1 MKLRP
6 LFLAGLAA
14 GLAGPAIAQSC
25 LPAAERTAFEVRA
38 LQSQLMVAALACQRD
53 NDYNAFVRRF
63 QGELGAAYRSID
75 GHFRRTAGGGAT
87 RERDAFITTLANVQS
102 QDGIRQGSQFCP
114 TVTPL
119 FQLALAQPN
128 AAALA
133 DLSMDRN
140 VLNPQNAPACAANA
154 PAAASARS
162 SGQRSSQ
169 RSNTRR

>member
-6 LFLAGLAA
+6 LLLAGFAA

-25 LPAAERTAFEVRA
+25 LSATERTAFEVRA

-63 QGELGAAYRSID
+63 QGELAASYRTIE
-75 GHFRRTAGGGAT
+75 GHFRRNA

-102 QDGIRQGSQFCP
+102 QDGIRQGSQFCG
-114 TVTPL
+114 TVAPI

-128 AAALA
+128 AQALA
-133 DLSMDRN
+133 ELSMERN
-140 VLNPQNAPACAANA
+140 VLNPQTAPVCTGAT

-162 SGQRSSQ
+162 PARASSGSRSAP
-169 RSNTRR
+169 RR